1 MRERPSSSSAVRR
14 YLRVAAPP
22 DDSLPELDGESP
34 EMSTLKQHIRC
45 VARDGDVTVLI
56 VGESGTGKEL
66 VARAIHR
73 TSRRHRAPFVVVNC
87 AGLSPTLVEDELFG
101 HVRGAFTGAVF
112 DKAGPFE
119 RANRGTVF
127 LDEVGD
133 LAPDLQLKLLRILQQ
148 RTVQR
153 LGGREETMFDVQV
166 IAATNADLGV
176 ARKSG
181 RFREDLYY
189 RLKVYP
195 LRIPPLR
202 DRGAEDLR
210 TLVGALLKRLSERRH
225 RPAPVLASIVWER
238 LARYSWPGN
247 VRELENTL
255 ERMIVTGGNEPT
267 LTLEHLAADFGVE
280 DKPYADTTPTTS
292 GRGAGVSPPSRV
304 EVLDTL
310 ERHAFNVTRTAAALG
325 LSRHQLYRLMKRA
338 AISSGPLE
346 SLIVLP

>member
-1 MRERPSSSSAVRR
+1 M
-14 YLRVAAPP
+14 
-22 DDSLPELDGESP
+22 
-34 EMSTLKQHIRC
+34 
-45 VARDGDVTVLI
+45 
-56 VGESGTGKEL
+56 
-66 VARAIHR
+66 
-73 TSRRHRAPFVVVNC
+73 
-87 AGLSPTLVEDELFG
+87 
-101 HVRGAFTGAVF
+101 
-112 DKAGPFE
+112 
-119 RANRGTVF
+119 
-127 LDEVGD
+127 
-133 LAPDLQLKLLRILQQ
+133 
-148 RTVQR
+148 
-153 LGGREETMFDVQV
+153 
-166 IAATNADLGV
+166 
-176 ARKSG
+176 
-181 RFREDLYY
+181 
-189 RLKVYP
+189 
-195 LRIPPLR
+195 
-202 DRGAEDLR
+202 
-210 TLVGALLKRLSERRH
+210 KRLSEREH

-280 DKPYADTTPTTS
+280 DKPHADTTPTTS